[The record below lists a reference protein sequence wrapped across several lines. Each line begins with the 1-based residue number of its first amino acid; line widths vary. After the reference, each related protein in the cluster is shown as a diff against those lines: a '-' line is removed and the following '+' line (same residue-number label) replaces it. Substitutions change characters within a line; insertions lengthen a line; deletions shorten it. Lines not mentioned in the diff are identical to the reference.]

1 MKKFLRLELPS
12 ANREIPPEL
21 DASILAAA
29 AMRAKSTRKK
39 RLSLKIT
46 ALGITSAGAAA
57 AAVLTVLP
65 MSTPAHHEAVKDQNV
80 LRSVASSPVV
90 IAAEKNTLPLT
101 PKKTTA
107 ELLALA
113 DTTLLE
119 QESYNLATM
128 ADFSLD
134 GDNFTM

>member
-1 MKKFLRLELPS
+1 MKKFLRLSLKHSE
-12 ANREIPPEL
+12 RDIPAEL
-21 DASILAAA
+21 DAVILSAA

-39 RLSLKIT
+39 RLALKI
-46 ALGITSAGAAA
+46 AVPGITAAGAAA
-57 AAVLTVLP
+57 AALLVALP
-65 MSTPAHHEAVKDQNV
+65 IAVPRPANDGFTAEVRDIAQIPSIQN
-80 LRSVASSPVV
+80 
-90 IAAEKNTLPLT
+90 AEKSNIV
-101 PKKTTA
+101 TTA